1 MATQA
6 ANTGA
11 NNKRLDSF
19 ILLKFN
25 KKEKTTNLWQVNQS
39 ITNAAAQQ
47 RSSFGAKTMLESGNG
62 GESTSSSFKIEKLHV
77 AANLEKVMGANKYLS
92 FVVNNLMYVLWES
105 LFVQD

>member
-1 MATQA
+1 
-6 ANTGA
+6 
-11 NNKRLDSF
+11 
-19 ILLKFN
+19 
-25 KKEKTTNLWQVNQS
+25 
-39 ITNAAAQQ
+39 
-47 RSSFGAKTMLESGNG
+47 MLESGNG